1 MPNHLPT
8 PTPREYCHLSRHRSR
23 QNTAPPRAVRALTQ
37 RRHAHGGKRAPAL
50 GQVVPLLVTRA
61 GFTDSDALQ
70 IYRALF
76 GFLHGH
82 ILNEL
87 QQIVE
92 RPEETDDLLRLG
104 LHRLADPRIPPP
116 ARPGTHPGP
125 LRRRLR
131 TRTWPRIQPRVMLEY
146 SGTLLH

>member
-23 QNTAPPRAVRALTQ
+23 QNTAPPRAVRPLTQ

-76 GFLHGH
+76 EFLHGY
-82 ILNEL
+82 ILKEL

-92 RPEETDDLLRLG
+92 RPEENDDLLRLG
-104 LHRLADPRIPPP
+104 LHRLPIREFSILRLARVRVSVGLPGIVSGPVDPRSACISPP
-116 ARPGTHPGP
+116 APCR
-125 LRRRLR
+125 
-131 TRTWPRIQPRVMLEY
+131 
-146 SGTLLH
+146 